1 MSNKRREEK
10 GKKEVK
16 KKIKKRKLKSDYK
29 NINKI
34 QIDNNKQI
42 IT

>member
-16 KKIKKRKLKSDYK
+16 KKIKKRKFKSDYK